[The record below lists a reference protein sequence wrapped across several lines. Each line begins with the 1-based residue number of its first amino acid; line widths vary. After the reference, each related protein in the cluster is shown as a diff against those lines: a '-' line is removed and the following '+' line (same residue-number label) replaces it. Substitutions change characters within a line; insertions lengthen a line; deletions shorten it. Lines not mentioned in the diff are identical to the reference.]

1 MPMMAIPQIGNNMEA
16 PPLFRDRT
24 DAGQKL
30 AEKLMHYAG
39 QPDVLV
45 LGLPRGGV
53 PVAFEVAK
61 AVGAP
66 LDIFL
71 VRKLGVPG
79 QEELAMGALASGG
92 IQVINRKVIEELHI
106 SDSVLAAVTKM
117 ERQELER
124 REQTYRGERPAPELQ
139 NKTVILVD
147 DGLATGASMRAAVVA
162 VQAQK
167 PARIVVAVPT
177 AAHQTGRE
185 FKGLADEIIC
195 VETPQP
201 FWGVGWWYEN
211 FSPTSDQEVCML
223 LKRKF
228 QMDQALLSQP
238 ANHF

>member
-1 MPMMAIPQIGNNMEA
+1 MES

-24 DAGQKL
+24 DAGQQL
-30 AEKLMHYAG
+30 AAKSMHYAG
-39 QPDVLV
+39 QPDLLV

-53 PVAFEVAK
+53 PVAFEVAR
-61 AVGAP
+61 ALEAP

-92 IQVINRKVIEELHI
+92 VRVLNQKVIAELHI
-106 SDSVLAAVTKM
+106 PDNVLAAATKA
-117 ERQELER
+117 EQQELVR
-124 REQTYRGERPAPELQ
+124 REQTYRGERPAPTLQ

-147 DGLATGASMRAAVVA
+147 DGLATGASMRAAVLAIQV
-162 VQAQK
+162 QK

-177 AAHQTGRE
+177 AAHQTGQE

-195 VETPQP
+195 VETPKP

-211 FSPTSDQEVCML
+211 FSPTSDQEVCLL
-223 LKRKF
+223 LKRK
-228 QMDQALLSQP
+228 LLLDHRVL
-238 ANHF
+238 AH